1 VKLLAAALLLLGPPP
16 FAHFS
21 GSGISFDYPAAWR
34 AQTWNVSTTR
44 SKLVTYLSSQ
54 RLHDPCVRTPEVIRC
69 GLPLDRLRGGGV
81 FVAVTRYGNPSFDL
95 ARVAGRPRTIG
106 GHPARIDA
114 RTHACDGIGAHIALA
129 VTIATG
135 SSDYTIVV
143 ACMRAPYL
151 IANRALFDLL
161 LGTVQFER

>member
-21 GSGISFDYPAAWR
+21 GSGMSFDYPAAWR
-34 AQTWNVSTTR
+34 AQTWKVSTAR
-44 SKLVTYLSSQ
+44 SSLVTYLSTQ
-54 RLHDPCVRTPEVIRC
+54 RLHDPCVHTPAGSRC
-69 GLPLDRLRGGGV
+69 GLPLDRLHGGGV
-81 FVAVTRYGNPSFDL
+81 FVAVTRYGSPGFDF

-106 GHPARIDA
+106 GYRARIDA

-135 SSDYTIVV
+135 SSEYTIVV
-143 ACMRAPYL
+143 VCMRAPYL

>member
-1 VKLLAAALLLLGPPP
+1 VKLVAAALLLLGPPA

-34 AQTWNVSTTR
+34 AQTWKVSTSR
-44 SKLVTYLSSQ
+44 SNLVTYLSNQ
-54 RLHDPCVRTPEVIRC
+54 QLHDPCIHTLEVIRC
-69 GLPLDRLRGGGV
+69 ALPIDRLRGGGV
-81 FVAVTRYGNPSFDL
+81 FVAVTRYGNPAFDF
-95 ARVAGRPRTIG
+95 ARVEGRPRTIG

-135 SSDYTIVV
+135 ASNYTIVV
-143 ACMRAPYL
+143 ACFRAPYL